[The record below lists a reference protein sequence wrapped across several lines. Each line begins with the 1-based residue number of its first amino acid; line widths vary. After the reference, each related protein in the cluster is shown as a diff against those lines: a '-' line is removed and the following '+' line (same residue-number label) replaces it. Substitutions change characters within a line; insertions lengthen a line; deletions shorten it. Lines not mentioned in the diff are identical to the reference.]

1 MGWDVGDIQGKMRDR
16 KGGTWR
22 HTSDIVDIGADI
34 GMGHRK
40 GILDIG
46 GMSKWT

>member
-1 MGWDVGDIQGKMRDR
+1 MGDIQGKMRDR

-22 HTSDIVDIGADI
+22 HTSDNVDIEADI
-34 GMGHRK
+34 GRGHRK

-46 GMSKWT
+46 GLWKWT